1 MIRAIKIGSVLLGKE
16 NSIVIQSMTNTRTTD
31 IEATIAQ
38 INALQ
43 IAGCELVRVAVPDLE
58 SAHAIKEIASRVTV
72 PLIADIHFD
81 HRLAL
86 EAMKSGASKIR
97 INPGNIGSKDKVSEI
112 VKVARER
119 SVAIRVGSNTGSI
132 KSAYLSKYDRATAL
146 AESALDQV
154 QLLERL
160 GFEQIVISTKSSS
173 VVENYK
179 SNVYIRKKTD
189 YPIHL
194 GITEAGLGDAAIVKS
209 SIGIGALLMQGIG
222 ETIRVSI
229 TGDPLR
235 EVHIAR
241 TLLSAIGKTSE
252 PQLISC
258 PTCARAEIDVEALA
272 KDVERWLS
280 QSRINAPITVAVMG
294 CVVNGIGEG
303 KHADLG
309 IAGTKTG
316 AVLFAKGKIIETVE
330 RSEVR
335 ERFLKI
341 LGNSIGGGS

>member
-1 MIRAIKIGSVLLGKE
+1 MIRPIKIGNVLLGRA
-16 NSIVIQSMTNTRTTD
+16 NTVVIQSMTNTRTTD

-43 IAGCELVRVAVPDLE
+43 TAGCELVRVAVPDFE
-58 SAHAIKEIASRVTV
+58 SAHAIREIASRTSV

-81 HRLAL
+81 YRLAL
-86 EAMKSGASKIR
+86 EAMKCGASKIR
-97 INPGNIGSKDKVSEI
+97 INPGNIGSEEKVAEI

-154 QLLERL
+154 RLLERL
-160 GFEQIVISTKSSS
+160 GFEEIVISAKSSS

-179 SNVYIRKKTD
+179 SNVYIRKKTE

-194 GITEAGLGDAAIVKS
+194 GITEAGLGDEAIVKS
-209 SIGIGALLMQGIG
+209 SIGMGALLMQGIG

-258 PTCARAEIDVEALA
+258 PTCARTEIDVEVLA
-272 KDVERWLS
+272 RDVKRWLS
-280 QSRINAPITVAVMG
+280 ESHTNAPITVAVMG

-316 AVLFAKGKIIETVE
+316 AVIFSKGKIIETVR

-335 ERFLKI
+335 EKFLGI
-341 LGNSIGGGS
+341 LGNLIGGDS

>member
-1 MIRAIKIGSVLLGKE
+1 MIRPIKIGNVLLGTA
-16 NSIVIQSMTNTRTTD
+16 NTIVIQSMTDTRTTD

-38 INALQ
+38 INTLQ
-43 IAGCELVRVAVPDLE
+43 IAGCELVRVAVPDFE
-58 SAHAIKEIASRVTV
+58 SAHAIREIASRTSV

-81 HRLAL
+81 YRLAL
-86 EAMKSGASKIR
+86 EAMKCGASKIR
-97 INPGNIGSKDKVSEI
+97 INPGNIGPEDKVAEI

-119 SVAIRVGSNTGSI
+119 SIPIRVGSNTGSI
-132 KSAYLSKYDRATAL
+132 KSAYLNKYDRATAL

-154 QLLERL
+154 RLLERL
-160 GFEQIVISTKSSS
+160 GFEQIVISAKSSS
-173 VVENYK
+173 VVENYE
-179 SNVYIRKKTD
+179 SNVYIRKKTE

-194 GITEAGLGDAAIVKS
+194 GITEAGIGDAATVKS
-209 SIGIGALLMQGIG
+209 SVGIGALLMQGIG

-241 TLLSAIGKTSE
+241 TLLSAIGKRSE

-258 PTCARAEIDVEALA
+258 PTCARTEIDVEVLA
-272 KDVERWLS
+272 RDVERWLS
-280 QSRINAPITVAVMG
+280 ESRISAPITVAVMG

-309 IAGTKTG
+309 IAGT
-316 AVLFAKGKIIETVE
+316 
-330 RSEVR
+330 
-335 ERFLKI
+335 
-341 LGNSIGGGS
+341 